1 MSVWGQICQTTG
13 NLLRKSGQALDKV
26 GQNFQGVY
34 AYKELLNRHH
44 PIRATLDKKPIL
56 STHVFVAPNASVIGK
71 VELGS
76 NSSIWYGSIVRGD
89 VASVTIGEN
98 TNVQDRAYIHLVNG
112 DSLFQGGT
120 TNNYTETIIGNRV
133 SIGHGAIIHGAH
145 IQDECMVGMGAILL
159 QGCKISKHAIVGS
172 GAVVPPKAIIPS
184 GELWA
189 GSPARFVRKLLTEEI
204 DAILQSAQ
212 DYTNLAAAHA
222 VECSKSLEEIESDK
236 IARKLRSELTADH
249 APTATDEE
257 IEAIVQEE
265 LSLFRKQVEK
275 HKQLTA

>member
-1 MSVWGQICQTTG
+1 MSVWSQICQTTG

-26 GQNFQGVY
+26 GEQFQGVY
-34 AYKELLNRHH
+34 AYKELLSRHH
-44 PIRATLDKKPIL
+44 RMRAILDKKPLL
-56 STHVFVAPNASVIGK
+56 SSQVFVAPNASVIGT
-71 VELGS
+71 VELGP
-76 NSSIWYGSIVRGD
+76 NSSVWYGAIVRGD
-89 VASVTIGEN
+89 VASVSIGEN
-98 TNVQDRAYIHLVNG
+98 TNVQDRACIHLSKG
-112 DSLFQGGT
+112 DSMFQGGLL
-120 TNNYTETIIGNRV
+120 NNCTETVIGSRV

-145 IQDECMVGMGAILL
+145 IQDECM
-159 QGCKISKHAIVGS
+159 HAIVGS
-172 GAVVPPKAIIPS
+172 GAVVPRKAIIPT

-204 DAILQSAQ
+204 DAILQSAE

-275 HKQLTA
+275 YKQLTA

>member
-1 MSVWGQICQTTG
+1 MSVWSQICQTTG

-26 GQNFQGVY
+26 GEQFQGVY
-34 AYKELLNRHH
+34 AYKELLSRHH
-44 PIRATLDKKPIL
+44 RMRAILDKKPLL
-56 STHVFVAPNASVIGK
+56 SSQVFVAPNASVIGT
-71 VELGS
+71 VELGP
-76 NSSIWYGSIVRGD
+76 NSSVWYGAIVRGD
-89 VASVTIGEN
+89 VASVSIGEN
-98 TNVQDRAYIHLVNG
+98 TNVQDRACIHLSKG
-112 DSLFQGGT
+112 DSMFQGGLL
-120 TNNYTETIIGNRV
+120 NNCTETVIGSRV

-159 QGCKISKHAIVGS
+159 EGCKISKHAIVGS
-172 GAVVPPKAIIPS
+172 GAVVPRKAIIPT

-204 DAILQSAQ
+204 DAILQSAE

-275 HKQLTA
+275 YKQLTA